1 VISEVTIV
9 DPHHPLCG
17 ERLKLLSLTCARGAG
32 FIAVALADGRRR
44 LIRRS
49 ATDLDRSAVA
59 EPDMPRISARILL
72 PLARQVRRML
82 ATSQEETSHA
92 EMLPSDPLCAQPLD
106 NGHPEAPATPAAVA
120 GPAVAGSN
128 PAGPAARPTGPA
140 AAPVRGGRPC

>member
-17 ERLKLLSLTCARGAG
+17 EWLKLLSLTCARGAG

-82 ATSQEETSHA
+82 ARSQEEMGTVNLIDCGRA
-92 EMLPSDPLCAQPLD
+92 D
-106 NGHPEAPATPAAVA
+106 
-120 GPAVAGSN
+120 
-128 PAGPAARPTGPA
+128 ARRSG
-140 AAPVRGGRPC
+140 